1 MASPELSATDQPPP
15 PVARTRSV
23 FRLAFGPVVWLS
35 IFWIALL
42 VFAAVFRDLLPLRD
56 PDELG
61 IRTREVEKFES
72 PGWNA
77 FFGGDSQG
85 RDVFARVV
93 WGARPALVLGVS
105 ATVIAAWLGSIVGM
119 AAGYLRGRVDLVT
132 SILIDIALAFPVLV
146 LLITVRASFG
156 NSMLVFV
163 ILFSVTGIPPYA
175 RIVRGA
181 TLSLAEREF
190 VDAAAALGADR
201 RRIVLRELAPNI
213 ALPVL
218 SFAFIGFAIVIVAEG
233 GLAFIGLS
241 LDEITWGK
249 LISEGT
255 GDIQDAAHVAL
266 LPATTMFLTILAFNL
281 VGDAIR
287 SIVAPRQ
294 VVTQRQLNVDGERPD
309 AAATGVERNGTA
321 PHDAHDGERVLDIVD
336 LYTKLHTPLGDVRA
350 VDGVTLHVD
359 RGEALGIVGESGSGK
374 TMLLRSI
381 VGTFALADVSRSG
394 AVDVAGVDMLRSDPA
409 TVRHALGTRIGMVSQ
424 DPLTALNPVRRI
436 ETQLVEPMR
445 VHLGLDKAAARARA
459 IELLRSVGLPDPERR
474 LRAYPH
480 ELSGGMRQRVTIAM
494 ALVNDPELLLADE
507 PTTALDV
514 TVQRQLLELLG
525 RLRQER
531 NMSMVLVTHDL
542 AVVKGYTD
550 RVAIMYGGRVVESGP
565 TASLFAEPRHRYT
578 VALMRSV
585 PDLSLPSHS
594 ELEVIDGLPPSL
606 VDPPSGCRFAARCG
620 AATDICRTDTPKRE
634 QVDSSHW
641 FRCHHPVE
649 PGELESVPVEI
660 AEASS

>member
-1 MASPELSATDQPPP
+1 MASPDMSATDQPSP
-15 PVARTRSV
+15 PVSRSTSV

-42 VFAAVFRDLLPLRD
+42 VFAAVFRDVLPLRD

-85 RDVFARVV
+85 RDVFSRVV
-93 WGARPALVLGVS
+93 WGARPALILGVS
-105 ATVIAAWLGSIVGM
+105 ATVIAALVGSIVGM

-132 SILIDIALAFPVLV
+132 SVLIDIALAFPVLV

-156 NSMLVFV
+156 NSMFVFV

-190 VDAAAALGADR
+190 VDAAAALGANR

-255 GDIQDAAHVAL
+255 GDIQNAAHVAL

-281 VGDAIR
+281 LGDAIR

-294 VVTQRQLNVDGERPD
+294 VLTQRQLSVDGERPD
-309 AAATGVERNGTA
+309 TAPTEVESNGTA
-321 PHDAHDGERVLDIVD
+321 PHEDRRVLDIVD
-336 LYTKLHTPLGDVRA
+336 LHTKLHTPLGDVRA

-394 AVDVAGVDMLRSDPA
+394 TVDVAGVDMLRADPA

-445 VHLGLDKAAARARA
+445 VHLGLDKAAARARV

-525 RLRQER
+525 ELRRER
-531 NMSMVLVTHDL
+531 TMSMVLVTHDL

-565 TASLFAEPRHRYT
+565 TESLFAQPRHRYT
-578 VALMRSV
+578 VALMQSV

-606 VDPPSGCRFAARCG
+606 VDPPAGCRFAARCSS
-620 AATDICRTDTPKRE
+620 ATDICRTDTPVRE
-634 QVDSSHW
+634 HVDSSHW

-649 PGELESVPVEI
+649 PGELASVPVQI
-660 AEASS
+660 AETSS

>member
-1 MASPELSATDQPPP
+1 MASPDVPVTDQPSPP
-15 PVARTRSV
+15 ISRSRSV
-23 FRLAFGPVVWLS
+23 LRLAFGPLVWLS
-35 IFWIALL
+35 ILWIALL
-42 VFAAVFRDLLPLRD
+42 VFAAVFRDLLPLRE

-85 RDVFARVV
+85 RDVFSRVV
-93 WGARPALVLGVS
+93 WGARPALILGVS
-105 ATVIAAWLGSIVGM
+105 ATMIAAVLGSIVGM
-119 AAGYLRGRVDLVT
+119 AAGYLRGKVDLVT
-132 SILIDIALAFPVLV
+132 SILVDITLAFPVLV

-163 ILFSVTGIPPYA
+163 ILFAVTGIPPYA

-190 VDAAAALGADR
+190 VDAAVALGANR
-201 RRIVLRELAPNI
+201 RRVVLSELAPNI

-241 LDEITWGK
+241 LDEITWGQ
-249 LISEGT
+249 LIAAGT

-294 VVTQRQLNVDGERPD
+294 VLTQRRLRVSDDRPEV
-309 AAATGVERNGTA
+309 APNGVLRKETA
-321 PHDAHDGERVLDIVD
+321 PPDSRNERVLDIVN
-336 LYTKLHTPLGDVRA
+336 LHTTLHTPLGDVMA
-350 VDGVTLHVD
+350 VDGITLHVN

-374 TMLLRSI
+374 TMFLRSI
-381 VGTFALADVSRSG
+381 IGTFALADVSRSG
-394 AVDVAGVDMLRSDPA
+394 VVSVAGVDMLRSDPA
-409 TVRHALGTRIGMVSQ
+409 TVRRTLGTCIGMVSQ

-445 VHLGLDKAAARARA
+445 VHFALDKAAARARA

-525 RLRQER
+525 ELRRQR
-531 NMSMVLVTHDL
+531 TMSMVLVTHDL

-565 TASLFAEPRHRYT
+565 TNSLFAQPRHRYT

-606 VDPPSGCRFAARCG
+606 VNPPPGCRFAARCP
-620 AATDICRTDTPKRE
+620 AATDVCRTDTPIR
-634 QVDSSHW
+634 QHVDDDRW

-649 PGELESVPVEI
+649 PDELESVPVQV
-660 AEASS
+660 AGTSS